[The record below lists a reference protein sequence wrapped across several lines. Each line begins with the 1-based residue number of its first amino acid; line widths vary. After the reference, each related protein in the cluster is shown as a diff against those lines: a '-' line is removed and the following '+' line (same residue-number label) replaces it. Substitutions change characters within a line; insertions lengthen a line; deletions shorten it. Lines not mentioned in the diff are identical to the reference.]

1 MLTPGKDKGI
11 ANPFPLGLAC
21 LGITTFLLGF
31 AVLFQSPTGW
41 MPYFGEAV
49 LIGGVGELLAG
60 MWSFAYGNTM
70 GATLF
75 SYVGVL
81 YAWFGLINAPNLA
94 AFGMLSSSATIRAS
108 ASISIGMVLLVS
120 GVIIAYL
127 WVASFAESATLN
139 GTLLF
144 LWLSWVLLGI
154 AHFGPYGLV
163 GIAGGAAA
171 ILSSLGAAYGSFAEA
186 FNEAYRSEVMPVGL
200 IPSVRDRAENEEY
213 ERIRR
218 LHAEGLR
225 AGPTPSTIQP
235 HTDLHA

>member
-31 AVLFQSPTGW
+31 AVLFQSPVGW

-49 LIGGVGELLAG
+49 IIGGVGEFLAG
-60 MWSFAYGNTM
+60 MWCFAYGNTM

-81 YAWFGLINAPNLA
+81 YAWLGIINTPSLA
-94 AFGMLSSSATIRAS
+94 AFGLLSTSATVRAS
-108 ASISIGMVLLVS
+108 ASASIGVVLVAS
-120 GVIIAYL
+120 GVVIAYL

-144 LWLSWVLLGI
+144 LWISWVLLGI
-154 AHFGPYGLV
+154 ARFGPYGLV
-163 GIAGGAAA
+163 AAAGGAAA

-186 FNEAYRSEVMPVGL
+186 FNEACRREVMPVGL
-200 IPSVRDRAENEEY
+200 VPAVRDRAENEEY

-225 AGPTPSTIQP
+225 AGTTASTIQP

>member
-21 LGITTFLLGF
+21 LGLTTFLMGC
-31 AVLFQSPTGW
+31 AMFQSPAGW

-49 LIGGVGELLAG
+49 IVGGVGELLAG
-60 MWSFAYGNTM
+60 MWCFAYGNTM

-81 YAWFGLINAPNLA
+81 YAWLGIVNSPNLA
-94 AFGMLSSSATIRAS
+94 TFGVLSAS
-108 ASISIGMVLLVS
+108 AAVRAGASTSIGVVLVASAL
-120 GVIIAYL
+120 IIAYL

-144 LWLSWVLLGI
+144 LWLSWMLLGI
-154 AHFGPYGLV
+154 AHFGAYRLV
-163 GIAGGAAA
+163 EIAGGAAA
-171 ILSSLGAAYGSFAEA
+171 ILSALGAAYGSFAEA
-186 FNEAYRSEVMPVGL
+186 FNEAYRREVMPVGMV
-200 IPSVRDRAENEEY
+200 PAVRDRAENEEY

-218 LHAEGLR
+218 LHAEGLG
-225 AGPTPSTIQP
+225 ASPTSAAIQP
-235 HTDLHA
+235 HSDLHA